1 MNKFDYTIL
10 LATRKEA
17 ERYAIEKRV
26 PIVSQAGTALLTQI
40 VSIFQP
46 QRILE
51 VGTAIGYSA
60 MVIAASMP
68 VGASIVTIEQDPDRF
83 SVAEKFLTKAGLSS
97 QVQMCCGDAR
107 QILSDLSGPFDL
119 VFFDA
124 AKGQYPDYL
133 AAVREKLS
141 AEAVIIADNILFRGL
156 VEEQGSIPRRY
167 RTIVK
172 RLREYLNLVND
183 QRYFHTDIHRGG
195 DGIAVSY
202 YQGRA
207 NHA

>member
-1 MNKFDYTIL
+1 MNKLDYAIL

-17 ERYAIEKRV
+17 EVYAAKNRV
-26 PIVSQAGTALLTQI
+26 PIVSQAGAALLMQLVAI
-40 VSIFQP
+40 RQP
-46 QRILE
+46 KRILE
-51 VGTAIGYSA
+51 IGTAIGYSA
-60 MVIAASMP
+60 MVIAATMP
-68 VGASIVTIEQDPDRF
+68 AGAAIVTIEQTPDRF
-83 SVAEKFLTKAGLSS
+83 SLAQDFLTRAGLLP
-97 QVQMCCGDAR
+97 QVRMCCGDAR
-107 QILSDLSGPFDL
+107 QILPDLSGPFDL
-119 VFFDA
+119 VFIDA

-141 AEAVIIADNILFRGL
+141 CEAVIVADNVLFRGL
-156 VEEQGSIPRRY
+156 VEEQGIIPRRY

-183 QRYFHTDIHRGG
+183 PRYFCTTVHRDG

-207 NHA
+207 IHA